1 MKDGFTD
8 VLVASKIFDQGVDIP
23 ELDALILAGSGKST
37 GRALQRIG
45 RVIRKYPG
53 KEKAIVIE
61 FMDNCKYLKNHS
73 EVRMESIKPKK
84 FQIKELNKKAK
95 KNFAKESLFLGLDF

>member
-1 MKDGFTD
+1 MKNGLTD
-8 VLVASKIFDQGVDIP
+8 VLIASKIFDQGVDIP

-53 KEKAIVIE
+53 KEKAIVVE
-61 FMDNCKYLKNHS
+61 FMDNCKYLRDHS
-73 EVRMESIKPKK
+73 EVRLSVYNTESQ
-84 FQIKELNKKAK
+84 FEIKEVNKSVK
-95 KNFAKESLFLGLDF
+95 KEYKKRKPFNWI